1 MAKRIVHPRKP
12 TQADVARLAGVSR
25 AAVSYVLNNKYPVSI
40 PETTRQRI
48 LKAIEELGYVPDRNA
63 QSLRTGRTYTIAS
76 IIPDITN
83 PYYPL
88 LERKIQDVAK
98 QHGYVHITYNTD
110 GIAEEEFRCLQAVQQ
125 SRVDGVFGSFFHVG
139 PGDLKPL
146 IEKNIAVVSL
156 VASRQE
162 IPDFPLDMLY
172 VDNVAAACK
181 AVTYLIEH
189 GHTHI
194 GMIGGLDVAVGQK
207 RLEGY
212 LKALNQHGLPVVEEL
227 IRHGDFT
234 EEGGYRE
241 MCALLQLS
249 PRPTAIF
256 TANDLMAL
264 GALFAIKERG
274 LRVPDDVAIVGFDD
288 IPTSR
293 LVSPPLTTI
302 RKPQD
307 LIGQRAV
314 EMILERLSNAV
325 EPIGRCEEIPFELI
339 IRQSA

>member
-1 MAKRIVHPRKP
+1 MAKKVLQTRKP
-12 TQADVARLAGVSR
+12 TQADVAKLAGVSR

-40 PETTRQRI
+40 PEATRQRI
-48 LKAIEELGYVPDRNA
+48 LDAIEELGYVPDRNA

-76 IIPDITN
+76 VIPDITN

-98 QHGYVHITYNTD
+98 KYGYVHITYNTD
-110 GIAEEEFRCLQAVQQ
+110 GIAEEEYRCLQAVQQ
-125 SRVDGVFGSFFHVG
+125 GRVDGVFGSFFHVG
-139 PGDLKPL
+139 PEDLRPL
-146 IEKNIAVVSL
+146 VEQNMAVVCL
-156 VASRQE
+156 VAARQE
-162 IPDFPLDMLY
+162 APDFPLDMLY
-172 VDNVAAACK
+172 VDNVAAAYL
-181 AVTYLIEH
+181 AVTYLIER
-189 GHTHI
+189 GHTCI
-194 GMIGGLDVAVGQK
+194 SMIGGLDVAVGQK
-207 RLEGY
+207 RMEGY
-212 LKALNQHGLPVVEEL
+212 VKALTEHRLPIAQEM

-234 EEGGYRE
+234 EESGYRE
-241 MCALLQLS
+241 MCALLQIS
-249 PRPTAIF
+249 PRPTAVF

-264 GALFAIKERG
+264 GALFAIKESG

-314 EMILERLSNAV
+314 EMMLERINRTVA
-325 EPIGRCEEIPFELI
+325 PTGRCEEIPFELI

>member
-1 MAKRIVHPRKP
+1 MVKKPLHKRKP
-12 TQADVARLAGVSR
+12 TQADVAKLAGVSR
-25 AAVSYVLNNKYPVSI
+25 ASVSYVLNNKYPISI
-40 PETTRQRI
+40 PESTRQRI
-48 LKAIEELGYVPDRNA
+48 LDAIQELGYVPDRNA

-110 GIAEEEFRCLQAVQQ
+110 GITEEEYRCLQAVQQ
-125 SRVDGVFGSFFHVG
+125 IRVDGVFGSFFHVQLD
-139 PGDLKPL
+139 DLRPL
-146 IEKNIAVVSL
+146 IDKNIAVVIL
-156 VASRQE
+156 LASRE
-162 IPDFPLDMLY
+162 PVPDFPLDMLY
-172 VDNVAAACK
+172 VDNVAAACT

-189 GHTHI
+189 GHTRI
-194 GMIGGLDVAVGQK
+194 AMIGGLDVAVGN
-207 RLEGY
+207 RRTDGY
-212 LKALNQHGLPVVEEL
+212 VQALDTCGIPIAQEL

-234 EEGGYRE
+234 EAGGYRE
-241 MCALLQLS
+241 MQALLQMS
-249 PRPTAIF
+249 PRPTAVF

-264 GALFAIKERG
+264 GALFAIKESG
-274 LRVPDDVAIVGFDD
+274 LSVPGDVAIVGFDD

-302 RKPQD
+302 RKSQD

-314 EMILERLSNAV
+314 EMMLERLNKTV
-325 EPIGRCEEIPFELI
+325 PPVGRCEQIPFELVV
-339 IRQSA
+339 RQSV